1 MNGLNNRSYYYA
13 SIVNSNTVV
22 LRISVHFVCIAIS
35 TSLFSRRKSTRITV
49 QSTHFLSGRTQLKH
63 SNEHKDDHSADIC
76 QEIPPLIPAGDR

>member
-1 MNGLNNRSYYYA
+1 MNGLNNR
-13 SIVNSNTVV
+13 IITMHQFVNSNTAV

-63 SNEHKDDHSADIC
+63 SNEHKDDHPAAIC